1 MGVFWEVV
9 EGGRLTTH
17 VFEQLLVEANM
28 EEQVSVLL
36 FLQAAQLPPGGAIVL
51 LYTADQK
58 NYRPTH
64 SIFCIFPNYADNAC
78 FVSQGASLY
87 DPFIKMENAQIVC

>member
-1 MGVFWEVV
+1 MYK
-9 EGGRLTTH
+9 

-28 EEQVSVLL
+28 EKQVSVLL
-36 FLQAAQLPPGGAIVL
+36 FLDAAQLPPGGAIVL

-64 SIFCIFPNYADNAC
+64 SIFGIFPNYAHNAC
-78 FVSQGASLY
+78 FVSQGASLI
-87 DPFIKMENAQIVC
+87 PLKRRKMHKLYVDLHFP

>member
-1 MGVFWEVV
+1 MYK
-9 EGGRLTTH
+9 

-28 EEQVSVLL
+28 EKQVSVLL
-36 FLQAAQLPPGGAIVL
+36 FLDAAQLPPGGAIVL

-64 SIFCIFPNYADNAC
+64 SIFGIFGIFPNYADNAC
-78 FVSQGASLY
+78 FVSQGASLI
-87 DPFIKMENAQIVC
+87 PLKRRKMHKLYVDLHFP

>member
-1 MGVFWEVV
+1 MCE
-9 EGGRLTTH
+9 

-28 EEQVSVLL
+28 EKQVSVLL
-36 FLQAAQLPPGGAIVL
+36 FLDAAQLPPGGAIVL

-58 NYRPTH
+58 NYLPTH
-64 SIFCIFPNYADNAC
+64 SIFPNYADNAC